1 MTISSCRRKLAG
13 LALVAS
19 FAAAAP
25 AAALDIDLTPT
36 LAANAKVQQEVG
48 RLCQQACL
56 GNKRKSWLD
65 SAVVHADVGG
75 TSSVTVLLKLRSKHV
90 SHGLIVYEET
100 ATVRV
105 DADLS
110 LAGCGISN
118 VRASSNN
125 DLYRA
130 LLRAFAPQIRDAVQ
144 RKGKFC

>member
-1 MTISSCRRKLAG
+1 MKSLSPRRPLA
-13 LALVAS
+13 AFA
-19 FAAAAP
+19 FAAALAAATP

-36 LAANAKVQQEVG
+36 LAANAKVQREVG
-48 RLCQQACL
+48 RLCQQVCL
-56 GNKRKSWLD
+56 GNKRRSWLE
-65 SAVVHADVGG
+65 SAIVHADLGG
-75 TSSVTVLLKLRSKHV
+75 TSSVTVRLKLQSRHV

-110 LAGCGISN
+110 LAGCGITN

-130 LLRAFAPQIRDAVQ
+130 LLRAFAPQLRAAVR

>member
-1 MTISSCRRKLAG
+1 MRGAPRRTLAAVT
-13 LALVAS
+13 LAAAL
-19 FAAAAP
+19 FAAAP

-36 LAANAKVQQEVG
+36 LAANAKVQQEVD

-56 GNKRKSWLD
+56 GNKRRSWLD
-65 SAVVHADVGG
+65 SAVVHADPGG
-75 TSSVTVLLKLRSKHV
+75 TSSVTVLLKLQSKHV
-90 SHGLIVYEET
+90 SHGFTVYEET